1 MMHGKFKP
9 WTKQKERQ
17 THTFTHRERERERER
32 KGEQDQQGYSSSS
45 SNGETLVADAKAGD
59 ASRCHRLMTA
69 RNPVHATGSMTVAV
83 LKLRPG

>member
-1 MMHGKFKP
+1 VDK
-9 WTKQKERQ
+9 TERKTD
-17 THTFTHRERERERER
+17 THIHSQRERERER

-59 ASRCHRLMTA
+59 ASKCHRLMTA

-83 LKLRPG
+83 LKLRRG